1 MRPNN
6 AGKFLTAT
14 QQAAW
19 NSGDRHK
26 IQAADDAALAQAVLA
41 SLSEVETAQ
50 QQDNITTEDDLIQAA
65 IAESLKPSEKGASPV
80 DPQHNAAT
88 YLDLQAQKTTS
99 LRTWFTQSGFDI
111 VRNSGGGS
119 NNCLLISLLQ
129 HVTGDYS
136 SEHLVEVSHYR
147 RELMRWDK
155 TIKINDPLPSSGK
168 HIEDLIDLILEE
180 KKCTRRFAIAGP
192 GLGSEPSWHFYG
204 KGKEYAIIFDQSGHY
219 EAVIPRRTKSA

>member
-6 AGKFLTAT
+6 AGKFLTAAQKT
-14 QQAAW
+14 AW
-19 NSGDRHK
+19 ESGDRK
-26 IQAADDAALAQAVLA
+26 AVQTADDAALAQAVLA
-41 SLSEVETAQ
+41 SLSEVETVQ
-50 QQDNITTEDDLIQAA
+50 IQNHITTEDDLIQAA

-80 DPQHNAAT
+80 DPQQNAAT

-147 RELMRWDK
+147 SELMQRDK
-155 TIKINDPLPSSGK
+155 TIEKNDPLPSSGK

-219 EAVIPRRTKSA
+219 EAVIPRRTKSS